1 MEILWLAIILYSAGL
16 ALVLHFRP
24 TLMFNDDGTWKE
36 FGYQRSSRHTLLP
49 FWLFVV
55 AWAFVSYAAAAAL
68 SWTWFSWFSWFS
80 WFDRSV
86 ALASASASALPS
98 YWSAETDEE
107 DEDDDDDDELTPV
120 SSSAPQPLTSSD
132 GVIMPPRRGPGR
144 PRKDGTEV
152 RSRETK
158 ETRETRET
166 RPGYYI
172 REDTPTEGGLYR
184 YIYYGPDAPATAG
197 QDAAIRLPNAT
208 P

>member
-24 TLMFNDDGTWKE
+24 ALMFNDDGTWKE

-55 AWAFVSYAAAAAL
+55 AWAFVSYAVAASL
-68 SWTWFSWFSWFS
+68 SWTFISWTS
-80 WFDRSV
+80 RSAAV
-86 ALASASASALPS
+86 SFASASALPS
-98 YWSAETDEE
+98 YWSSESESEDEE
-107 DEDDDDDDELTPV
+107 DEMTPV
-120 SSSAPQPLTSSD
+120 STSGPKPLTSSD
-132 GVIMPPRRGPGR
+132 SVIMPPLRRGPGR
-144 PRKDGTEV
+144 PRKDGTI
-152 RSRETK
+152 REI
-158 ETRETRET
+158 RETRET

-172 REDTPTEGGLYR
+172 RENTPTEGGLHR
-184 YIYYGPDAPATAG
+184 YIYYGPEAPG